1 MRLRY
6 CFPTTHLTYFL
17 YRFPALTA
25 PKMFCKISSTFSTA
39 FIRHQLITF
48 YEEGFCA
55 FNRVQ
60 IVLVVHHRIHF
71 EMIVNIAQC
80 MNYDVIYTHVILEKN
95 KKKRKD
101 ILYGYAQSCWP
112 LNFISEIPFLS
123 NSCTALGS
131 GTYNSFVAYFWPSV
145 TNQ

>member
-1 MRLRY
+1 MLVLRGFSATHFAYLLY
-6 CFPTTHLTYFL
+6 CFST
-17 YRFPALTA
+17 LTA
-25 PKMFCKISSTFSTA
+25 PKMFCKFSPTVSTTLIWHDMITLHSM
-39 FIRHQLITF
+39 IR
-48 YEEGFCA
+48 A

-60 IVLVVHHRIHF
+60 VVLVVHHRIHF
-71 EMIVNIAQC
+71 DLIVNISYN
-80 MNYDVIYTHVILEKN
+80 MDHRNYRINNFREN

-101 ILYGYAQSCWP
+101 ILYGYDQSCWP
-112 LNFISEIPFLS
+112 LNFISEIPFSS